1 MRSVMVLGVIG
12 SVGVLAACG
21 KGEVLRAVQLQAP
34 AVAIASPGQALTP
47 LSGDGIGSSIALAR
61 IGDRKLAI
69 VADADAHT
77 VRLLDT
83 RTEEELPV
91 TELRGEPSQ
100 LVVAGDGRVFV
111 GVRDAAEVD
120 VLEQVPGERPSL
132 HVTGRIATAEEPV
145 GLSLTPDGR
154 TLLVACAW
162 GREVDAF
169 ETHSLGRVFR
179 APVAREP
186 RAIATSSD
194 GRQAYVSHASASV
207 VSVVDLMSPDHAVE
221 PVRLEQ
227 TDPMGQEGRL
237 AWRQGYALARADMGI
252 IEPGVTANTGDTT
265 VRTETYGGVGEDT
278 LPAEQF
284 DVAVVGGNGQSP
296 NALRTVPML
305 QFTQCLLPRA
315 AAYDAAGEWLLVA
328 CEGSD
333 TVWRV
338 DVRPGK
344 NAAGF
349 STWRAG
355 SEPTGIAID
364 AERRAAFV
372 WSQGSRTVTSFV
384 IDAFH
389 PNVSKGDEQGLVRTV
404 ALGPRIEASDPVELG
419 RKLFH
424 TTGDTRISLD
434 GRACASCHPDGRD
447 DGLVWAT
454 PDGPRQTPTLAGRL
468 AGTAPYGWNGSR
480 SSVKKHVTNTLKRLG
495 GTGLDAK
502 SMDALVAY
510 CMKMQAAP
518 HATLAFAVSDPLVAE
533 GRELFESSSTGCA
546 SCHMA
551 DGTFTDGNRH
561 DVGSRS
567 SSDPRR
573 AFDTPSLRFV
583 GGTGPYFHD
592 GRYPTLRGLL
602 LGCDDGG
609 GMGGAGAPPN
619 SRTGAPLTHKG
630 MGHTAQLS
638 PHELDALEA
647 YLKTL

>member
-1 MRSVMVLGVIG
+1 VLGVVAG
-12 SVGVLAACG
+12 VAVLAACG
-21 KGEVLRAVQLQAP
+21 NGEVLQAVQRQP
-34 AVAIASPGQALTP
+34 PGMAIATPGQPLTP
-47 LSGDGIGSSIALAR
+47 LSGDGIGSTIALAR
-61 IGDRKLAI
+61 VGDRKLAI
-69 VADADAHT
+69 VADADAHS

-91 TELRGEPSQ
+91 TELAGEPSQ
-100 LVVAGDGRVFV
+100 LVVARDGRVFV
-111 GVRDAAEVD
+111 GVRDGAEVD

-145 GLSLTPDGR
+145 GLALTPDGR

-162 GREVDAF
+162 GREIDAF
-169 ETHSLGRVFR
+169 ETRTLGRVFR

-186 RAIATSSD
+186 RAIVTSSD

-207 VSVVDLMSPDHAVE
+207 VSLVDLMSPDHAVE
-221 PVRLEQ
+221 PVRLDQ
-227 TDPMGQEGRL
+227 PDPMGQEGRL
-237 AWRQGYALARADMGI
+237 AWRQGFALARADMGI

-265 VRTETYGGVGEDT
+265 IRTETYGGVGEDT

-284 DVAVVGGNGQSP
+284 DVAVLGGNEGP
-296 NALRTVPML
+296 PDALRTVPML
-305 QFTQCLLPRA
+305 TFTQCLLPRA

-328 CEGSD
+328 CDGSD

-349 STWRAG
+349 SAWRTG
-355 SEPTGIAID
+355 GEPTGIAID
-364 AERRAAFV
+364 GERRAAFV
-372 WSQGSRTVTSFV
+372 WSQSSRTVTSFV

-389 PNVSKGDEQGLVRTV
+389 PNATAKDDQSLTRTV
-404 ALGPRIEASDPVELG
+404 ALGPRIEASDPEELG
-419 RKLFH
+419 RRLFH
-424 TTGDTRISLD
+424 TTSDARISMD

-468 AGTAPYGWNGSR
+468 AGTAPYGWNGAR
-480 SSVKKHVTNTLKRLG
+480 STVKQHVTNTLKRLG
-495 GTGLDAK
+495 GTGLDAA
-502 SMDALVAY
+502 SMNALVAY

-533 GRELFESSSTGCA
+533 GREIFESSSTACA
-546 SCHMA
+546 SCHMS

-561 DVGSRS
+561 DVRSRS
-567 SSDPRR
+567 ASDPRR
-573 AFDTPSLRFV
+573 SFDTPSLRFV

-592 GRYPTLRGLL
+592 GRYPTLRALL
-602 LGCDDGG
+602 LASDG
-609 GMGGAGAPPN
+609 
-619 SRTGAPLTHKG
+619 K

-638 PHELDALEA
+638 PHELEALEA

>member
-1 MRSVMVLGVIG
+1 MRSAMVLGVVG
-12 SVGVLAACG
+12 SVGLLAACG
-21 KGEVLRAVQLQAP
+21 GGDALRAVQKQPPAM
-34 AVAIASPGQALTP
+34 AVAAPGQTLTP
-47 LSGDGIGSSIALAR
+47 LSGDGIGSTIALVRA
-61 IGDRKLAI
+61 GDRKVAV
-69 VADADAHT
+69 VADADGHS

-100 LVVAGDGRVFV
+100 LVVARDGRVFV
-111 GVRDAAEVD
+111 GVRDGAEVD
-120 VLEQVPGERPSL
+120 VLEPVPGDKPGL

-145 GLSLTPDGR
+145 GLALTPDGR

-169 ETHSLGRVFR
+169 ETRTLAREFR

-186 RAIATSSD
+186 RAIATSAD
-194 GRQAYVSHASASV
+194 GREAYVSHASASV
-207 VSVVDLMSPDHAVE
+207 VSVVDLMSPDHGVE

-227 TDPMGQEGRL
+227 PDPEGQEGKL
-237 AWRQGYALARADMGI
+237 AWRQGYALARAEMGI
-252 IEPGVTANTGDTT
+252 VEPGVTANTGDTT

-284 DVAVVGGNGQSP
+284 DVAILGGDPQGP
-296 NALRTVPML
+296 TALRTSTQL
-305 QFTQCLLPRA
+305 SFTQCLLPRA

-328 CEGSD
+328 CDGND

-344 NAAGF
+344 NAGGF
-349 STWRAG
+349 SSWRTG
-355 SEPTGIAID
+355 GGPTGIAID
-364 AERRAAFV
+364 GERRAAFV
-372 WSQGSRTVTSFV
+372 WSQRSRTVTSFV

-389 PNVSKGDEQGLVRTV
+389 PSAVEKSDDGLVRTV
-404 ALGPRIEASDPVELG
+404 ALGPRVEASDPEELG

-424 TTGDTRISLD
+424 TTGDSRISLD

-454 PDGPRQTPTLAGRL
+454 PDGARQTPSLAGRL

-480 SSVKKHVTNTLKRLG
+480 NSVKQHVTNTLRRLG
-495 GTGLDAK
+495 GTGLDAA

-518 HATLAFAVSDPLVAE
+518 RATLAFAVSDPLVGE

-546 SCHMA
+546 ACHMS

-561 DVGSRS
+561 DVGSRAHG
-567 SSDPRR
+567 DPRR
-573 AFDTPSLRFV
+573 GFDTPSLRSV

-592 GRYPTLRGLL
+592 GRYPTLRALL
-602 LGCDDGG
+602 LASDG
-609 GMGGAGAPPN
+609 
-619 SRTGAPLTHKG
+619 K

-638 PHELDALEA
+638 PHELEALEA

>member
-1 MRSVMVLGVIG
+1 MRSAMVIGVIG
-12 SVGVLAACG
+12 SVGFLAACER
-21 KGEVLRAVQLQAP
+21 GEVLQAVQRQPP
-34 AVAIASPGQALTP
+34 AMAIATPGQPLTP
-47 LSGDGIGSSIALAR
+47 LSADGIGSSIALAR
-61 IGDRKLAI
+61 LGDRKLAL
-69 VADADAHT
+69 VADADARA

-100 LVVAGDGRVFV
+100 LVVARDGRVFV
-111 GVRDAAEVD
+111 GLRDGAEVD

-145 GLSLTPDGR
+145 GLALTPDGR
-154 TLLVACAW
+154 MLLVACAW

-169 ETHSLGRVFR
+169 ETHGLGRVFR

-186 RAIATSSD
+186 RAIVTSSD
-194 GRQAYVSHASASV
+194 GRHAYVSHASASV
-207 VSVVDLMSPDHAVE
+207 VSVVDLASPDHGVE

-227 TDPMGQEGRL
+227 PDPMGQEGRL
-237 AWRQGYALARADMGI
+237 AWRQGYTLARADMGI

-265 VRTETYGGVGEDT
+265 IRTETYGGVGEDT
-278 LPAEQF
+278 LPAEQL
-284 DVAVVGGNGQSP
+284 DVAIVGGDQGAP
-296 NALRTVPML
+296 TALRTTPQVS
-305 QFTQCLLPRA
+305 FTQCLLPRA
-315 AAYDAAGEWLLVA
+315 SAYDAAGEWLLVA
-328 CEGSD
+328 CDGSD
-333 TVWRV
+333 TVWRM

-344 NAAGF
+344 NAEGF
-349 STWRAG
+349 SAWKIG
-355 SEPTGIAID
+355 GEPTGIAID
-364 AERRAAFV
+364 GERRAAFV
-372 WSQGSRTVTSFV
+372 WSQRSRTVTSFV

-389 PNVSKGDEQGLVRTV
+389 PNVTAKDDEGLVRTV
-404 ALGPRIEASDPVELG
+404 ALGPRVEASDPEELG

-468 AGTAPYGWNGSR
+468 AGTAPYGWNGAR
-480 SSVKKHVTNTLKRLG
+480 TTVKQHVTNTLRRLG
-495 GTGLDAK
+495 GTGLDSA

-518 HATLAFAVSDPLVAE
+518 RATLAFAVSDPLVTE
-533 GRELFESSSTGCA
+533 GREIFESASTGCA
-546 SCHMA
+546 SCHMS

-567 SSDPRR
+567 PSDPRR
-573 AFDTPSLRFV
+573 SFDTPSLRFV

-592 GRYPTLRGLL
+592 GRYPTLRALL

-609 GMGGAGAPPN
+609 GAGAPP
-619 SRTGAPLTHKG
+619 THKG

-638 PHELDALEA
+638 PHELEALEA

>member
-1 MRSVMVLGVIG
+1 MRSAMVLGVIG
-12 SVGVLAACG
+12 SVGLLAACG
-21 KGEVLRAVQLQAP
+21 GGEALQAVQKQPP
-34 AVAIASPGQALTP
+34 AMAIATPGQALTP
-47 LSGDGIGSSIALAR
+47 LSGDGIGSTIALAR
-61 IGDRKLAI
+61 VGDRKLAI
-69 VADADAHT
+69 VADADAHA

-100 LVVAGDGRVFV
+100 LVVARDGRVFV
-111 GVRDAAEVD
+111 GIRDGAEVD
-120 VLEQVPGERPSL
+120 VLEQVPGDRPSL

-145 GLSLTPDGR
+145 GLALAPDGR

-169 ETHSLGRVFR
+169 ETRTLGRVFR

-194 GRQAYVSHASASV
+194 GRHAYVSHASASV
-207 VSVVDLMSPDHAVE
+207 VSVVDLVSPDHGVE

-227 TDPMGQEGRL
+227 ADTETGRDGRL
-237 AWRQGYALARADMGI
+237 AWRQGFALARAEMGI

-284 DVAVVGGNGQSP
+284 DAAVIGGSGQSP
-296 NALRTVPML
+296 DALRTVPTL
-305 QFTQCLLPRA
+305 AFTQCLLPRA
-315 AAYDAAGEWLLVA
+315 AAYDSAGEWLLVA
-328 CEGSD
+328 CDGSD
-333 TVWRV
+333 MVWRV
-338 DVRPGK
+338 DVRSGK

-349 STWRAG
+349 AVWKTGA
-355 SEPTGIAID
+355 EPTGVAID

-372 WSQGSRTVTSFV
+372 WSQGSHTVTSFV
-384 IDAFH
+384 IDAAH
-389 PNVSKGDEQGLVRTV
+389 PNALERDDQGLERTV
-404 ALGPRIEASDPVELG
+404 ALGPRVEASDPAELG

-424 TTGDTRISLD
+424 TSGDTRISMD

-480 SSVKKHVTNTLKRLG
+480 KTVKQHVTNTLRRLG
-495 GTGLDAK
+495 GTGLDAA

-518 HATLAFAVSDPLVAE
+518 HATLAFALSDPLVAE
-533 GRELFESSSTGCA
+533 GRDIFESPATGCA
-546 SCHMA
+546 SCHMS

-567 SSDPRR
+567 KSDPRR
-573 AFDTPSLRFV
+573 SFDTPSLRLV

-592 GRYPTLRGLL
+592 GRYPTLRSLL
-602 LGCDDGG
+602 LASDG
-609 GMGGAGAPPN
+609 
-619 SRTGAPLTHKG
+619 K

>member
-1 MRSVMVLGVIG
+1 MRSLMVLGVVG
-12 SVGVLAACG
+12 SVGVLAACE
-21 KGEVLRAVQLQAP
+21 KGEALRALQRQPAAI
-34 AVAIASPGQALTP
+34 AVAAPGQTLVP
-47 LSGDGIGSSIALAR
+47 LSGDGIGSTIALAR
-61 IGDRKLAI
+61 LGDRKLAI
-69 VADADAHT
+69 VADSDARS

-100 LVVAGDGRVFV
+100 MVVAGDGRVFV

-132 HVTGRIATAEEPV
+132 RVTGRIATAEEPV
-145 GLSLTPDGR
+145 GLALTPDGR

-169 ETHSLGRVFR
+169 ETRTLGRLFR

-186 RAIATSSD
+186 RAIATSAD

-207 VSVVDLMSPDHAVE
+207 VSVVDLMSPDHGAE

-227 TDPMGQEGRL
+227 PDPMGNDGRL

-252 IEPGVTANTGDTT
+252 LEPGVTANTGDTT

-284 DVAVVGGNGQSP
+284 DVAILGAQADSP
-296 NALRTVPML
+296 EVPRTTPQL
-305 QFTQCLLPRA
+305 SFTQCLLPRA

-328 CEGSD
+328 CEGQD
-333 TVWRV
+333 TVWRL

-344 NAAGF
+344 NASGF
-349 STWRAG
+349 SAWKTG
-355 SEPTGIAID
+355 GEPTGIAID

-372 WSQGSRTVTSFV
+372 WSQRSRTVTSFV

-389 PNVSKGDEQGLVRTV
+389 PNAAAPDEQGLMRTV
-404 ALGPRIEASDPVELG
+404 ALGPRIEASSPEELG
-419 RKLFH
+419 RTLFH

-480 SSVKKHVTNTLKRLG
+480 STVKKHVTNTLRRLG
-495 GTGLDAK
+495 GTGLDGA

-518 HATLAFAVSDPLVAE
+518 RATLAFAVGDPLVAE
-533 GRELFESSSTGCA
+533 GREIFESSATGCA
-546 SCHMA
+546 SCHMS

-567 SSDPRR
+567 ASDPRR
-573 AFDTPSLRFV
+573 SFDTPSLRFV
-583 GGTGPYFHD
+583 GGSGPYFHD
-592 GRYPTLRGLL
+592 GRYPTLRSLL
-602 LGCDDGG
+602 LACDAGG
-609 GMGGAGAPPN
+609 GGGAPP
-619 SRTGAPLTHKG
+619 THEG